1 MRTRSE
7 ITFDETDVRRA
18 AFSMICNH
26 GRSAARVAVQRADNL
41 RGDDVMESRLL
52 WEHIAR
58 TIDTLQHSVQA
69 AA

>member
-1 MRTRSE
+1 
-7 ITFDETDVRRA
+7 
-18 AFSMICNH
+18 MICNH